1 MAVNNSNQIG
11 TREPIDLDEIKSVQS
26 TGPSSGSVEFVL
38 TRLTEEEAYR
48 YLTRL
53 KRWRQNCV
61 RNFLSAM
68 QIKRAWRIFMKIEVQ

>member
-38 TRLTEEEAYR
+38 SHATHGGRGISLPNSIETMETELCKKLFVGNADKEGLEDFY
-48 YLTRL
+48 
-53 KRWRQNCV
+53 
-61 RNFLSAM
+61 
-68 QIKRAWRIFMKIEVQ
+68 ED